1 MRKISLIAIFL
12 VFAFFGSFLYF
23 SNDVFKIS
31 KLFVN
36 YRVQIMFWE
45 WGKTINGVSLI
56 AEVQQVRLMD
66 TLVQTLIVKKN
77 VAKLMVKY
85 KIFISKWLNLLI
97 RCFMWKKSIKLL
109 CSRLM
114 CFSFLWWRLW
124 LKNTCCKLYFSLNL
138 KWNTFNI

>member
-124 LKNTCCKLYFSLNL
+124 LKNTYCELYFSLNIRWKL
-138 KWNTFNI
+138 WI